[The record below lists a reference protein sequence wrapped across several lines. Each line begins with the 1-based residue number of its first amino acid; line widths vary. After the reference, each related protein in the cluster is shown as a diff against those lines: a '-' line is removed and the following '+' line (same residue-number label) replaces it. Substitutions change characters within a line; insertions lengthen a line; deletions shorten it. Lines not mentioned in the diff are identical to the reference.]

1 MDWFSHSHLFELARR
16 GKRLTN
22 ILVVIPIAFLIIMFF
37 GQLGVIPVI
46 FIMTLLYGPPTGITT
61 LWDFPS
67 PLLSGFWA
75 AVILV
80 SSFFL
85 VYVIVGL
92 WVGLFEKRPFWTLG
106 YEGKNALQQYLRGL
120 LIGMLIFSA
129 AVGILSAFRFVGFEN
144 SDPSQR
150 GLAALS
156 GVIFI
161 LIGWIVQGG
170 AEEMLARGWI
180 LPVLGARYRPWIGLV
195 VSALSFSAWHALN
208 EHLSVIAV
216 INLALFGIFAGL
228 YAMRE
233 GSIWGISALHSA
245 WNWVQGN
252 FFGFAVSGSSFG
264 GGTLLDLVE
273 KGPDWMTG
281 GLFGP
286 EGGFAVTLV
295 LLIGIGVILLWKS
308 KPKR

>member
-1 MDWFSHSHLFELARR
+1 MDWFSQSHLFELARR

-22 ILVVIPIAFLIIMFF
+22 ILLVIPISFLTIMFF
-37 GQLGVIPVI
+37 GQLGGIPV
-46 FIMTLLYGPPTGITT
+46 FIIMAILYGPPTGTEPP
-61 LWDFPS
+61 WYFPS

-75 AVILV
+75 AAILV

-85 VYVIVGL
+85 MYVIIGL
-92 WVGLFEKRPFWTLG
+92 WVILFEKRPFWTLG
-106 YEGKNALQQYLRGL
+106 YERKNALKKYLRGFL
-120 LIGMLIFSA
+120 LGMMVFSA
-129 AVGILSAFRFVGFEN
+129 AVGILAAFHFVGFEN

-150 GLAALS
+150 GFAALG
-156 GVIFI
+156 GVLFI

-170 AEEMLARGWI
+170 AEELVARGWI
-180 LPVLGARYRPWIGLV
+180 LPVVGARYRPWIGLV
-195 VSALSFSAWHALN
+195 VSALCFSAWHGLN
-208 EHLSVIAV
+208 AHLSVIAV
-216 INLALFGIFAGL
+216 INLALFGIFAAL

-233 GSIWGISALHSA
+233 GSLWGISALHSA

-264 GGTLLDLVE
+264 GGTLIDLVE

-286 EGGFAVTLV
+286 EGGLAVTLV
-295 LLIGIGVILLWKS
+295 LVVGIGIILFWKS
-308 KPKR
+308 KPAT